1 MKMQQISFKWSSRYN
16 KIPCTSESS
25 TSRFNKSKTPH
36 ISLKDLESDN
46 DATNSDDIAPGQY

>member
-1 MKMQQISFKWSSRYN
+1 MEMQQISFKWSSRYN

-25 TSRFNKSKTPH
+25 RSRFNKSKTPH

>member
-1 MKMQQISFKWSSRYN
+1 MQQISFKWSSRYN

-25 TSRFNKSKTPH
+25 RSRFNKSKTPH

-46 DATNSDDIAPGQY
+46 DATDSDDIAPGQY